1 MNNHLTALY
10 FLLKNAPYR
19 FDPKSCRNANV
30 SVMDAK
36 LLRWLFFDEHSNTD
50 VIKNFGRGIPYK
62 LLKQGLVENL
72 LGNSDNLQTN
82 IWKLSGDGLE
92 VLKTITGVRS

>member
-1 MNNHLTALY
+1 MNKKLTALNL
-10 FLLKNAPYR
+10 LLKNDLYR
-19 FDPKSCRNANV
+19 FDPKSCRSANV
-30 SVMDAK
+30 SVIDAK

-50 VIKNFGRGIPYK
+50 VIKNFGRGIPFK

-72 LGNSDNLQTN
+72 LGDSDNSQTN
-82 IWKLSGDGLE
+82 IWKLGDDGLE